1 MTGRA
6 RARGVGIG
14 VGVGLALGLLL
25 PAVAGAQVNTERL
38 RGGAKEGVSGSVEA
52 SFENDTGN
60 TDLAEGGLSL
70 GLHWRGGPHTALFVA
85 SVDAGR
91 GRDGTTVN
99 KGFAHLRGGRDLT
112 DRIMWEAFVQHEYDR
127 LARLTARS
135 LVGTGPRFTLVERGK
150 TAVHLGVA
158 YMFER
163 EKIDVLAGSGEAPV
177 QRNHR
182 VSSYLAVTV
191 GSGSRVS
198 FGNTVYVQPRIGEA
212 DDVRVLEEAGVK
224 VGLVGRLSL
233 NVALTVRYDGDPPA
247 GVKYLDTA
255 LTNRLAW
262 DF

>member
-1 MTGRA
+1 VTGRA
-6 RARGVGIG
+6 RARLLC
-14 VGVGLALGLLL
+14 VGVALGLLL
-25 PAVAGAQVNTERL
+25 PAAAGAQVNTERL
-38 RGGAKEGVSGSVEA
+38 RGSAKEGLSGSVEA

-60 TDLAEGGLSL
+60 TDLAEGGLAV
-70 GLHWRGGPHTALFVA
+70 GLHWRRAPRMALFVA

-91 GRDGTTVN
+91 GRDETTVN
-99 KGFAHLRGGRDLT
+99 KGFVHLRGGRDLSE
-112 DRIMWEAFVQHEYDR
+112 RVMWEAFVQHEYDR

-135 LVGTGPRFTLVERGK
+135 LVGTGPRFTLVRRGK

-163 EKIDVLAGSGEAPV
+163 EKVDVLPGSGEPEV

-182 VSSYLAVTV
+182 ISSYLAVTV
-191 GSGSRVS
+191 GEGERVS
-198 FGNTVYVQPRIGEA
+198 FGNTVYVQPRIGEV
-212 DDVRVLEEAGVK
+212 DDVRVLDEAGVK
-224 VGLVGRLSL
+224 VGLIGSLSL
-233 NVALTVRYDGDPPA
+233 NVAFTVRYDGDPPG